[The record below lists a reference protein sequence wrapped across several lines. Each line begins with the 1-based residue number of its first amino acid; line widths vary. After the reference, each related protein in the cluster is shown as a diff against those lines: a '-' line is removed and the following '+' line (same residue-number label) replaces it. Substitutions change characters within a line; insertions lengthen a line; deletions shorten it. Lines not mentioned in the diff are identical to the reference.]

1 MPLSHNHQ
9 FLDDSGACSSLDFAL
24 RVFTNDLDMSK
35 WHYREMNTITGGNG
49 RTFSEARLWDN
60 KGSERRMVALMT
72 QQAILR
78 PPAKPK
84 AKSAL

>member
-35 WHYREMNTITGGNG
+35 WHYREMNTITGGIG

-60 KGSERRMVALMT
+60 GGERRMVALMT